1 MKKSFTTRN
10 IFENYIL
17 SWNFVF
23 KFVSKNILRWYLNK
37 EKTSLELHAHEINK
51 KRIYLPLYV
60 GHCLDSY
67 QFCHF
72 LNSFSFRNTDLQFS
86 LPIFSI
92 DIGFVQNR
100 LNKKNH
106 SNSYSTQFIRYTTNF
121 CINKIA
127 PDLKMKGLIHSK
139 SKKWFKA
146 DVVLTQKMRP
156 ASTIVQKGN
165 ISFKPFMFSIPWLP
179 NIVSSAIMKSFYHDH

>member
-100 LNKKNH
+100 LNKKNY
-106 SNSYSTQFIRYTTNF
+106 SNSYSNQYIRY
-121 CINKIA
+121 
-127 PDLKMKGLIHSK
+127 
-139 SKKWFKA
+139 
-146 DVVLTQKMRP
+146 VVLTRFLLTWKWKNWFIQSLKSDSKLM
-156 ASTIVQKGN
+156 SYWHKKWGQHQLL
-165 ISFKPFMFSIPWLP
+165 FKKETFLLSHLCFQYLGFPTS
-179 NIVSSAIMKSFYHDH
+179 